1 MSLGYH
7 AHISHNAKYLKCL
20 VHLACEREC
29 LEERRKVELAVW
41 KAQLAEHAN
50 HITGEVGIAGFTGRV
65 EYT

>member
-1 MSLGYH
+1 
-7 AHISHNAKYLKCL
+7 
-20 VHLACEREC
+20 
-29 LEERRKVELAVW
+29 VELAVW